1 MPWNR
6 AVTGVVVVLTRER
19 DYRKRADGT
28 LRVLDRVFRQYPR
41 FLATMHARAEA
52 YNRGREE
59 LFAMEKAGRILVI
72 APEDTLGCRR
82 TERDLEVI
90 RALWQSGYFAGQDRA
105 EEIRTFWCGRLSRK
119 VRLPRSENSQKSF
132 CTFDKLF
139 GI

>member
-1 MPWNR
+1 M
-6 AVTGVVVVLTRER
+6 VVLTRER

-105 EEIRTFWCGRLSRK
+105 EEIRTFWCGT
-119 VRLPRSENSQKSF
+119 SEPEGAPAPQ
-132 CTFDKLF
+132 
-139 GI
+139 

>member
-1 MPWNR
+1 M
-6 AVTGVVVVLTRER
+6 VLTRER
-19 DYRKRADGT
+19 EYRKRADGT

-59 LFAMEKAGRILVI
+59 LFALEKEGRILVI

-90 RALWQSGYFAGQDRA
+90 RALWQSGYFAGRDRA
-105 EEIRTFWCGRLSRK
+105 EEIRSFWYGKTGPEEMPDVL
-119 VRLPRSENSQKSF
+119 
-132 CTFDKLF
+132 
-139 GI
+139 